1 MSLTLMVPDRTELHS
16 LYEWLRRD
24 AGLARDA
31 TVTMASS
38 GRHPGEQG
46 ALDVVDVLL
55 RDVSAI
61 GGLSVSIAMWRLSRR
76 RNTTVTIRRAGEEVT
91 VDGADAETVAKA
103 IRALPPD
110 PAPGKRE
117 GQDNDQPDRGQ

>member
-1 MSLTLMVPDRTELHS
+1 MSLTLTVPDRVELHS
-16 LYEWLRRD
+16 LYEWLRHD
-24 AGLARDA
+24 TGLARDA

-38 GRHPGEQG
+38 GLNPGEQG
-46 ALDVVDVLL
+46 ALDVIDVLL

-76 RNTTVTIRRAGEEVT
+76 RNTTVTIRRSGEQVI

-110 PAPGKRE
+110 RDSPGEDNPA
-117 GQDNDQPDRGQ
+117 QPDRGQ